1 MSEYRFL
8 YWDDYGTPE
17 RDKAGETPSTNDSSK
32 DDSEGSRQPKGV

>member
-17 RDKAGETPSTNDSSK
+17 GDKAGETPSTTNTPK